1 MYTKEDIFAQLC
13 AMNAPRDSVVLMHT
27 ALRLIGDV
35 EGGASGLLDIL
46 LEYFTAEGGLFA
58 LPTHTW
64 NNLGRTDVFTLDM
77 TKCESNLSAFARVA
91 LADGRGVRSE
101 HPSHSV
107 VVFGDKARAR
117 AMVEGDMYLTT
128 PAPGNSFYG
137 RLYDA
142 GGYVLLAGTSQ
153 TSNTF
158 LHTVDEILDTPD
170 RMGTKKYPVSVKR
183 ENGEEYRTEIVIYKG
198 KDIGDV
204 SQRFCKFDLPFR
216 YHGAVTGGFLG
227 DAPAMLCSARGM
239 FDVMKLIYERGGAS
253 YDPLVGELAIPPKYY
268 VK

>member
-1 MYTKEDIFAQLC
+1 MFTKNDIFDQLT
-13 AMNAPRDSVVLMHT
+13 AMGAPRNSVVLMHT
-27 ALRLIGDV
+27 ALRLIGEV
-35 EGGASGLLDIL
+35 EGGAQGLLDAMV
-46 LEYFTAEGGLFA
+46 EYFTAEGGMLA

-64 NNLGRTDVFTLDM
+64 NNLCVPDVYTLDM
-77 TKCESNLSAFARVA
+77 TKCESNLSKFACVA

-107 VVFGDKARAR
+107 VVFGDKKRAR
-117 AMVEGDMYLTT
+117 AMVEGDMYLRT
-128 PAPGNSFYG
+128 PAPANSFYG
-137 RLYDA
+137 RLYDE
-142 GGYVLLAGTSQ
+142 GGYVLLAGVSQ

-170 RMGTKKYPVSVKR
+170 RMGTKEYAVSVKR
-183 ENGEEYRTEIVIYKG
+183 ENGEVYRTNIVIYKG

-216 YHGAVTGGFLG
+216 YHGVVTGGFLG
-227 DAPAMLCSARGM
+227 DAPAQLCSARGM
-239 FDVMKLIYERGGAS
+239 FDVMKRIYEKSPAG

>member
-1 MYTKEDIFAQLC
+1 MYTKEDIFAQLR
-13 AMNAPRDSVVLMHT
+13 AMNAKRDGVVLMHSS
-27 ALRLIGDV
+27 LRLIGDV
-35 EGGASGLLDIL
+35 EGGAQGLLDALIS
-46 LEYFTAEGGLFA
+46 YFTDEGGLFA

-64 NNLGRTDVFTLDM
+64 NNLSRTDTYTLDM
-77 TKCESNLSAFARVA
+77 SKCESNLGALARVA

-107 VVFGDKARAR
+107 VVFGDKKRAR

-137 RLYDA
+137 RLYDE

-170 RMGTKKYPVSVKR
+170 RMGTREYSVSVKR
-183 ENGEEYRTEIVIYKG
+183 ENGEVYRGNIVIYQG

-216 YHGAVTGGFLG
+216 YHGCVTGGFLG
-227 DAPAMLCSARGM
+227 DAPASLCATRGM
-239 FDVMKLIYERGGAS
+239 FDVMKLIYERSDQG